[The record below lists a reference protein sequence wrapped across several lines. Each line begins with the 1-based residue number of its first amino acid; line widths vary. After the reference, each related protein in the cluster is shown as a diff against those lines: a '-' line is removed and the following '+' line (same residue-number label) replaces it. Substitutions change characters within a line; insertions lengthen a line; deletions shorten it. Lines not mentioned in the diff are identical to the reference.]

1 MIWFLFFVAFDGATP
16 DFMMYPKSFDTME
29 ACFAHRES
37 VVQKLGDPYENQY
50 QLVCVTKK
58 SDSV

>member
-16 DFMMYPKSFDTME
+16 DFMMYPKSFDTLE
-29 ACFAHRES
+29 ACQEHRQGI
-37 VVQKLGDPYENQY
+37 VQKLGDPVEKEY